1 MSGGDTSSEGK
12 EKLDKGTEYNGHSYT
27 WGSQGRPLGGDG
39 VKSKP
44 VSREGTALR
53 AWKAEAQG

>member
-27 WGSQGRPLGGDG
+27 WGSQGRPLEEDSG
-39 VKSKP
+39 V
-44 VSREGTALR
+44 VREDLL
-53 AWKAEAQG
+53 EEMV